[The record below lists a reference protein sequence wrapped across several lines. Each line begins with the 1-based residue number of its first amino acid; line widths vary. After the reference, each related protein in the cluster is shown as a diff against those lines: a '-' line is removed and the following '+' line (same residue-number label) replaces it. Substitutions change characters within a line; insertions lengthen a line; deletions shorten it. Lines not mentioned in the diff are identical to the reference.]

1 MITILHLEMR
11 GQLDDLRRWLQQ
23 RARQDSTWYARYVET
38 SPELMHVAFEAAI
51 LVYCGFGVSIGKG
64 LRRWAWAEFKR
75 AWLREAT
82 VEDKTGK
89 L

>member
-1 MITILHLEMR
+1 MES
-11 GQLDDLRRWLQQ
+11 
-23 RARQDSTWYARYVET
+23 AF
-38 SPELMHVAFEAAI
+38 HVAMF
-51 LVYCGFGVSIGKG
+51 VYFGKGGRREVGKG

>member
-23 RARQDSTWYARYVET
+23 TARVEAHGDHTNADYAFKVVLECY
-38 SPELMHVAFEAAI
+38 
-51 LVYCGFGVSIGKG
+51 FGHGTVLGRG

-75 AWLREAT
+75 TWLREAT
-82 VEDKTGK
+82 FEDKTGK